1 MESPVSAVV
10 SNLYMEIFQWTAL
23 DSAPCKPKFLKRYV
37 DDTFAILDR
46 DRVDV
51 FLKHLNSQQPSIRF
65 IMEIENDSKITF
77 PDMSVFISL
86 PSVPRVAMRVKKI
99 AYFGGA

>member
-1 MESPVSAVV
+1 MRSPVSVV
-10 SNLYMEIFQWTAL
+10 ITYLHMEIFEEQAIEST
-23 DSAPCKPKFLKRYV
+23 PCKSKIWKRYV
-37 DDTFAILDR
+37 DDAFTILDQ

-51 FLKHLNSQQPSIRF
+51 FLQHLNSQQPSIRF

-77 PDMSVFISL
+77 PDIISL